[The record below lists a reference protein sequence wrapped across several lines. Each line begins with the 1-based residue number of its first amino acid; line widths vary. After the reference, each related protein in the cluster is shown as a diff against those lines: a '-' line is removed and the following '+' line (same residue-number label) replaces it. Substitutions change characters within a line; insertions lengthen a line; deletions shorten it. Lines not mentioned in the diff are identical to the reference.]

1 MATAVRPQNEP
12 HRYRRRRGWMG
23 AGVGVTAILL
33 LAGIAAAQTR
43 AEPPKPAND
52 PPAAAPAPVP
62 PSAAESPGFMGAFGN
77 WMQRGVTS
85 MTTGFDAM
93 VGAAKGAADAA
104 STVAKGATDAAKGA
118 AGVAVDGVTKLPAA
132 GFASGREQ
140 CTLAGNGAPDC
151 RVAAEALCR
160 ARGFGTGT
168 SVDFETSEKCPPPY
182 RTSGRDTPYRLSS
195 QDRPEGVCTMEHFVT
210 RAFCK

>member
-1 MATAVRPQNEP
+1 MATAVKPQNEP
-12 HRYRRRRGWMG
+12 HRCRRRRGWMG
-23 AGVGVTAILL
+23 AGAGVTAILL

-43 AEPPKPAND
+43 GEPPKPAND
-52 PPAAAPAPVP
+52 PPAAAPAQAP
-62 PSAAESPGFMGAFGN
+62 PPAAESPGFVGALGN
-77 WMQRGVTS
+77 WMQQGVTS
-85 MTTGFDAM
+85 MSSGFDAM

-104 STVAKGATDAAKGA
+104 STVAKGATDAAKDA
-118 AGVAVDGVTKLPAA
+118 AGVAVGGVTKMPTA

-160 ARGFGTGT
+160 SRGFGTGT
-168 SVDFETSEKCPPPY
+168 SIDYETSEKCPPPY
-182 RTSGRDTPYRLSS
+182 RTSGRDAPYRLSS
-195 QDRPEGVCTMEHFVT
+195 QDRPQGICTTEHFVT